1 MRINELDMDEKFN
14 FKSVKCEFK
23 LEKDSKNFIPK
34 NGKIEMVDKERFKFI
49 TDKIIV
55 EFEITDDRLKEI
67 VDYFD
72 RHYVALGYLTTK
84 SKEYNFFALDMF
96 FFYNLQNWETVP
108 IILSDKCKKKLEKKY
123 KFNDFN
129 NLLKDNFKLS
139 DGIDLYFAYKE
150 SNSVVEEEQVKEEES
165 KLEKQDEV
173 ETEETAENIENIYE
187 EDADEAATEPL
198 SSEVKTEESGE
209 KELAEEEL
217 SEEERAEFYKEKL
230 AEIREKEKNKKE
242 VLLIYGK
249 DFDIYASLT
258 GEGIDAK
265 LYAENIK
272 YKRKEIPVMSLA
284 KGKLEFYDH
293 KSFMSKKV
301 REELKG
307 TKGYLELWNQY
318 SDEEGKILLE
328 KIRKIGLINIS
339 RDSITITEDGIHV
352 PYSNLSKEALD
363 LIGPDSYLY
372 FSDEEPIYLKNL
384 DMSWSEYR
392 EFTQQMYKELRDKR
406 GVQVRVIGKKQGGFI
421 LEKGVGKILPEGNYV
436 TLSIIGDENQIKRR
450 EDARRRITEG
460 QAANPALGLI
470 LEGKLTEEFMD
481 AKNRKRIEPL
491 SAFVREKIFEHEPTV
506 TQKRAINIALNTPD
520 IAIIQGPPGTGKT
533 TVITAIIERLNEIF
547 DKSQKISGQVLITS
561 FQHDAVRN
569 VIERL
574 KVNALPTL
582 KFGKQERNGEEDL
595 TREKVI
601 ENWCEEYIQK
611 LVEKRPE
618 LLETEEQG
626 MLSRLHNI
634 YLAYPS
640 DQNALDFLRCAKKLN
655 QDNNLNARIDKLI
668 ETHSLNTS
676 ENNSDLLLT
685 VRRLRTTKEGFADDG
700 VENAYY
706 LLYLLNSIGID
717 EKVGNNKF
725 IMDVLKQVLRST
737 PDDELL
743 GKLAEVKFELLK
755 KCTPKPIYKKE
766 EPDDEIL
773 DIYKNLNRVVKKY
786 KDEKTAILANLL
798 HELRMNRRAVEES
811 LGHYLFVYAATT
823 QQSEGKEIRMMKGV
837 KAEDHPEYETV
848 IVDEAARVSPVDLMI
863 PLAQA
868 KKRIILVGD
877 HRQLPHI
884 YDEEIFETLKE
895 NGESFDINNIKKSMF
910 EYLLEKAKELE
921 KIDKIPRRIVLD
933 AQYRMHPTLGD
944 FINREFYAPYEEGF
958 DSPLSEKYF
967 KQSIS
972 KKPEPLEW
980 YDFPDKCGQEL
991 KKGTSRIR
999 ECEADFIAK
1008 QIRKYMESEAGKDLS
1023 YGVISFYSEQVKLIK
1038 RKLKEELGED
1048 AERVRVGSVDAFQ
1061 GMEFDVI
1068 FLSVVRSNGGAPIFR
1083 SKEKGIEKV
1092 DLDYLD
1098 GPVKDDK
1105 ESEEYKRWEI
1115 YKNKVGIQ
1123 NFGFLISENR
1133 LCVSLTRQKKLLI
1146 VVGNK
1151 DIFSS
1156 GEWDRVAKICVPGMH
1171 SLYKL
1176 CKEKEVVYDGNSQG
1190 N

>member
-1 MRINELDMDEKFN
+1 MKINELDMDEKFN
-14 FKSVKCEFK
+14 FKTVKCKFK
-23 LEKDSKNFIPK
+23 LEKDSNNFIPK
-34 NGKIEMVDKERFKFI
+34 NGKIEMVDKDRFKFI
-49 TDKIIV
+49 NDKIIV
-55 EFEITDDRLKEI
+55 EFEITDDRLSEI
-67 VDYFD
+67 VDYFN
-72 RHYVALGYLTTK
+72 RNYVALGYLTTM
-84 SKEYNFFALDMF
+84 SKEYNFFALDIAF
-96 FFYNLQNWETVP
+96 FFNLQNWETVP

-123 KFNDFN
+123 RFKEFSR
-129 NLLKDNFKLS
+129 LLENNFKLS
-139 DGIDLYFAYKE
+139 DGIDLYFAYKK
-150 SNSVVEEEQVKEEES
+150 SNSVEEEKQIKEEES
-165 KLEKQDEV
+165 KLEKWDDV
-173 ETEETAENIENIYE
+173 ETEETAENTEEIYE
-187 EDADEAATEPL
+187 EDADAIANGSV
-198 SSEVKTEESGE
+198 SSEDDTEETDE
-209 KELAEEEL
+209 DAID
-217 SEEERAEFYKEKL
+217 EEERAAFYKEKL
-230 AEIREKEKNKKE
+230 AEIKEKEKNKKE

-258 GEGIDAK
+258 GEGVEAK

-272 YKRKEIPVMSLA
+272 FRRREVPVMSLA

-293 KSFMSKKV
+293 KSFMSKKI
-301 REELKG
+301 RDMLED

-318 SDEEGKILLE
+318 SDEEGKLLLE
-328 KIRKIGLINIS
+328 KVRKIGLINID
-339 RDSITITEDGIHV
+339 REKVTVVEDGIHV
-352 PYSNLSKEALD
+352 PYSNLPKEAID
-363 LIGPDSYLY
+363 LIVPDSYLY
-372 FSDEEPIYLKNL
+372 LSEEKPIYLENEEIT
-384 DMSWSEYR
+384 WTEYR
-392 EFTQQMYKELRDKR
+392 KIVNDRDKKFPIKK
-406 GVQVRVIGKKQGGFI
+406 GTQVRVIGKKQGGFI
-421 LEKGVGKILPEGNYV
+421 LERSSEKLLPEGRYV
-436 TLSIIGDENQIKRR
+436 SLSIIGDENQITRR
-450 EDARRRITEG
+450 EEARRRITEG

-470 LEGKLTEEFMD
+470 LEGKLTEEFID
-481 AKNRKRIEPL
+481 HKNRKEIEPL

-506 TQKRAINIALNTPD
+506 TQKRAIDIALNTPD

-595 TREKVI
+595 TKEKVI
-601 ENWCEEYIQK
+601 EKWCDEYMQK

-618 LLETEEQG
+618 LLETSEQQ
-626 MLSRLHNI
+626 MLTTFHNI

-640 DQNALDFLRCAKKLN
+640 DHSALDFLKCAKKLN
-655 QDNNLNARIDKLI
+655 QDNNLNSKIDKLI
-668 ETHSLNTS
+668 ETHSLNTG
-676 ENNSDLLLT
+676 EKNSDLLLA

-700 VENAYY
+700 AENAYY
-706 LLYLLNSIGID
+706 ILDILNEIGID
-717 EKVGNNKF
+717 EKIGNNKF
-725 IMDVLKQVLRST
+725 ILDVLKEVSLCT
-737 PDDELL
+737 TVPNDELL
-743 GKLAEVKFELLK
+743 GKLADVKFELLK
-755 KCTPKPIYKKE
+755 KCIPKPVYKKE
-766 EPDDEIL
+766 VVDDEIVE
-773 DIYKNLNRVVKKY
+773 IYKELNKVIKKH
-786 KDEKTAILANLL
+786 KDEKTAILADLL
-798 HELRMNRRAVEES
+798 HELRMNRFTVEEALS
-811 LGHYLFVYAATT
+811 HYLFVYAATT
-823 QQSEGKEIRMMKGV
+823 QQSEGIEIRRVKGV
-837 KAEDHPEYETV
+837 KWNEHPEYETV

-910 EYLLEKAKELE
+910 EYLLEKAKQLE
-921 KIDKIPRRIVLD
+921 KMDNIPRRVVLD

-944 FINREFYAPYEEGF
+944 FINREFYAPYDEGF
-958 DSPLSEKYF
+958 KSPLPDKYF
-967 KQSIS
+967 AQSIS

-980 YDFPDKCGQEL
+980 YDFPDKCGHEM

-999 ECEADFIAK
+999 DCEADFIAK
-1008 QIRKYMESEAGKDLS
+1008 QIRKYMESETGKDLS

-1038 RKLKEELGED
+1038 RKLREELGEW
-1048 AERVRVGSVDAFQ
+1048 AEKVRVGSVDAFQ

-1068 FLSVVRSNGGAPIFR
+1068 FLSVVRSNSGDPIFR
-1083 SKEKGIEKV
+1083 SKETGIGKV

-1105 ESEEYKRWEI
+1105 ESDEYKRWEI
-1115 YKNKVGIQ
+1115 YKNQVGIQ

-1146 VVGNK
+1146 IVGNK

-1171 SLYKL
+1171 ALYKL
-1176 CKEKEVVYDGNSQG
+1176 CKEKEVVYDGDSQG